1 MDSNIPNFNSSAS
14 AMTHA
19 ATPRQN
25 KPLDRIYDV
34 FLSHRRENEAL
45 VTELNDYIENELHFE
60 AYVDWKDSSSDHLDR
75 EHVTAGT
82 ANYLRTI
89 MRHSCSLIF
98 VVGENA
104 GESRW
109 TPWELGFFGF
119 PLKPGQ
125 SLTSMGY
132 AQPGGGTSSVREVPP
147 SG

>member
-1 MDSNIPNFNSSAS
+1 M
-14 AMTHA
+14 
-19 ATPRQN
+19 
-25 KPLDRIYDV
+25 
-34 FLSHRRENEAL
+34 

-104 GESRW
+104 DLM
-109 TPWELGFFGF
+109 TAPDQKNLGTFQKQFAKADQWNPTVF
-119 PLKPGQ
+119 PVQ
-125 SLTSMGY
+125 
-132 AQPGGGTSSVREVPP
+132 Q
-147 SG
+147 

>member
-98 VVGENA
+98 VVGEKRGRVPVDAMGTWFFRWATECAADRRVPA
-104 GESRW
+104 GWDRAPCW
-109 TPWELGFFGF
+109 TAIFG
-119 PLKPGQ
+119 PLW
-125 SLTSMGY
+125 
-132 AQPGGGTSSVREVPP
+132 A
-147 SG
+147 